1 MCRVNMGHLRVS
13 MCHPRVT
20 VGHLRVTELHPKVR
34 QTCSVSKPS
43 HHQRLFLATTQYTH
57 LEAGAHLAS
66 PLEDVLDEVLAP
78 APHLVALL
86 HEVLAEPHPVGAVRA
101 EGRGLKQAHISR

>member
-1 MCRVNMGHLRVS
+1 MCRVTIGHLRLTTGYLKA
-13 MCHPRVT
+13 T
-20 VGHLRVTELHPKVR
+20 VVNIRVTEPHPKVK

-43 HHQRLFLATTQYTH
+43 HHQRLFLAATQYTH

-78 APHLVALL
+78 PPHLVALL
-86 HEVLAEPHPVGAVRA
+86 HEVFTEAHPVHLVRA
-101 EGRGLKQAHISR
+101 EGCGLK